1 MVSSTSHRQLGASLL
16 RSALLAGTLMTAPAA
31 LAQNAEVAAE
41 AQAEESSGR
50 GGDIVVT
57 ALRRNTR
64 IQETP
69 LAISATS
76 GDDLAAAGTTSFAD
90 LTRNAP
96 SLRIVDSGPGQ
107 RRVLIR
113 GIQSSGEPTVGVY
126 YDETPVSG
134 SVSTTSDSAGT
145 TPDFRLFDVQRAEVL
160 RGPQGTLFGSGS
172 MGGTLRVIFE
182 KPKTDRIEAAVS
194 GNLSTVKGGSEG
206 WSLDGMVNLPV
217 IEDKIAVRVVGYYN
231 RFAGYVD
238 NIILAN
244 DPNARNVQDTTP
256 AGDEYLRNRKN
267 INDGYSAGGRAL
279 VRLTPTERLT
289 IDLAAF
295 YEKVSTEAPM
305 WRPESSAAADR
316 KFVTSARARSGNYD
330 KNRIY
335 NATLHYEFD
344 GFNVTGVTSYF
355 DRDRTAVSDVSDTF
369 NGRDTAAG
377 CRQYLLRNAGAC
389 TDAQLTGYLA
399 DTRSIQQSSL
409 LQPQSVKNWVNEL
422 RVSSDNDSPFQ
433 WTAGLF
439 LEDRDTTVRS
449 TLVAADPVTGGLPDI
464 NNPATLAYDRTIND
478 HLNQKAA
485 YVELSYK
492 LLDQLTFTAG
502 TRYYDFKKRVGGRID
517 VGQIHYSSV
526 VTPYTEA
533 TNKEDGFIYKFNL
546 SWQAKPD
553 LLFYAQAAQGFRPG
567 GVNQVIGLPAELAGY
582 SSDSLWN
589 YEVGAKTR
597 VMPGVYFNVAGY
609 RIDWDDLQVSA
620 RTTGTGSV
628 FGLIANAGAARIWGA
643 EAELT
648 ADITKDLSIGANL
661 GYTDAKL
668 SEDQLSE
675 IVTATGRKGDRLAYI
690 PKITAGIAIEYTRP
704 ITDELEGVARLDA
717 SHVSRSYSTLSP
729 TDIYRRVI
737 PSYELANLR
746 LGVQQADN
754 DWGIYLY
761 VNNLFDDTAVNNV
774 SSSSNTGGLTN
785 AYSAAPRTFG
795 INVTKKF

>member
-1 MVSSTSHRQLGASLL
+1 MLSAISHSRRVSLL
-16 RSALLAGTLMTAPAA
+16 RAMLLAGTIASLPT
-31 LAQNAEVAAE
+31 VAAAQD
-41 AQAEESSGR
+41 AQATEGAGEESGGS
-50 GGDIVVT
+50 GDIVVT

-76 GDDLAAAGTTSFAD
+76 GEQLAASGTTSFTD

-134 SVSTTSDSAGT
+134 SVSTSSDSAGT

-182 KPKTDRIEAAVS
+182 KPKADRIEAAVS

-244 DPNARNVQDTTP
+244 DPNAKNVQDTTP
-256 AGDEYLRNRKN
+256 AGDAYLRNRKN

-289 IDLAAF
+289 VDLAAF
-295 YEKVSTEAPM
+295 YEKVSTESPM
-305 WRPESSAAADR
+305 WRPESVAAVGK
-316 KFVTSARARSGNYD
+316 KFVSSARGRAGNYD

-335 NATLHYEFD
+335 NATIHYEFD
-344 GFNVTGVTSYF
+344 GFNVVGVTSYF

-377 CRQYLLRNAGAC
+377 CRQYLLRNAGTC
-389 TDAQLTGYLA
+389 SDTQLSGYLTS
-399 DTRSIQQSSL
+399 TRAIQQSSL

-439 LEDRDTTVRS
+439 SEDRDTIVRS
-449 TLVAADPVTGGLPDI
+449 TLVAADPITGALPDI
-464 NNPATLAYDRTIND
+464 NNPATLAYDRTIKD
-478 HLNQKAA
+478 YLKQKAA

-492 LLDQLTFTAG
+492 FFDQLTFTAG
-502 TRYYDFKKRVGGRID
+502 TRYYDFKKRVGGQID

-546 SWQAKPD
+546 AWQAMPD

-567 GVNQVIGLPAELAGY
+567 GVNQVIGLPAALAGY

-589 YEVGAKTR
+589 YEVGAKTK

-609 RIDWDDLQVSA
+609 RIDWKDLQVSA

-648 ADITKDLSIGANL
+648 ADLTRDFTVSANL
-661 GYTDAKL
+661 GYTSAKL
-668 SEDQLSE
+668 SEDQIST
-675 IVTATGRKGDRLAYI
+675 IVTATGRKGDRLAFI
-690 PKITAGIAIEYTRP
+690 PKVTAGLAAEYSRP
-704 ITDELEGVARLDA
+704 VADDMEGVIRFDA
-717 SHVSRSYSTLSP
+717 THVSKSFSTLSP

-737 PSYELANLR
+737 PAYEMANLR
-746 LGVQQADN
+746 IGVQQPGLN
-754 DWGIYLY
+754 WGVFLF
-761 VNNLFDDTAVNNV
+761 VNNLFDDTAINSS

-785 AYSAAPRTFG
+785 TYSAAPRTFG
-795 INVTKKF
+795 INVTKRF